1 MAIFDVSKT
10 SNSKDRVLLKE
21 NFMPLDGILLNK
33 TEYKEFRRDL
43 QEAIDPDEGYGNIL
57 RPVFIVVVNQGN
69 LFSKAGEAIRKFA
82 PGRDG
87 SKEKYWHASMS
98 FGPNLKHLYSFSS
111 GHEIAG
117 NNKYK
122 GGLSFESI
130 EYYKKWYAPDAT
142 MQVSCILLAKENFNK
157 VRETLNYYFMNK
169 EKTSY
174 HTTGL
179 IDIFFHKGQA
189 DKMRLSNICSQFVDS
204 VLRNSGIHISKRLNN
219 LTSPTDLSAAEGD
232 RKQFIV
238 YDGLIRE
245 YDEKAVIEKVDAM
258 SRKKSNEYFKLLE
271 KEKKEEEKNKK
282 KEEKDDNK

>member
-10 SNSKDRVLLKE
+10 SKIHDKILLKE
-21 NFMPLDGILLNK
+21 DFIPLNGILLNK
-33 TEYKEFRRDL
+33 TEYEEFRRDL

-57 RPVFIVVVNQGN
+57 RPVFIIVVNQGN

-87 SKEKYWHASMS
+87 TKEKYWHASMS
-98 FGPNLKHLYSFSS
+98 FGPNLKHLYSFSN
-111 GHEIAG
+111 GHPEAG
-117 NNKYK
+117 NNKKK

-130 EYYKKWYAPDAT
+130 DYYKKWYAPNAT
-142 MQVSCILLAKENFNK
+142 MQVSCILLSKDNFNK

-179 IDIFFHKGQA
+179 IDIFFHKGQE
-189 DKMRLSNICSQFVDS
+189 DKVRLSNICSQFVDS
-204 VLRNSGIHISKRLNN
+204 VLRNAGIHVSGRLNN

-232 RKQFIV
+232 RKQFVV

-245 YDEKAVIEKVDAM
+245 YDEKAVIEKVDAI

-282 KEEKDDNK
+282 KEDNKK